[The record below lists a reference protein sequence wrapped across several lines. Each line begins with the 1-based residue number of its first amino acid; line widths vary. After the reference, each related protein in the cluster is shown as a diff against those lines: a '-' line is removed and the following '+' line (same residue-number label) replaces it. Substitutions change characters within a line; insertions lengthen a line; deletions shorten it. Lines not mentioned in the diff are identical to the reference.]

1 MQFFPWIPK
10 IDLQINK
17 QDPNALLFVWNLLKK
32 PLNDASY
39 VHKYWFKTTQF
50 TVNNSCNIV
59 IFKVTY
65 LKENFQLIK
74 ETLYTTPPPQKKI
87 FPEVSLLN
95 MTNTVR
101 SIALVYLFI

>member
-10 IDLQINK
+10 IDLQINT
-17 QDPNALLFVWNLLKK
+17 QDPNARLFVWNLQKK

-39 VHKYWFKTTQF
+39 LHKYWFKTTQF

-74 ETLYTTPPPQKKI
+74 ETFYTTPPPPQKK
-87 FPEVSLLN
+87 VSVLN
-95 MTNTVR
+95 MTNTLR

>member
-1 MQFFPWIPK
+1 MLVYLCEIYR
-10 IDLQINK
+10 
-17 QDPNALLFVWNLLKK
+17 KK
-32 PLNDASY
+32 TLNDASY
-39 VHKYWFKTTQF
+39 LHKYWFKTTQF

-74 ETLYTTPPPQKKI
+74 ETLCTTPPPPQKK
-87 FPEVSLLN
+87 VSVLN
-95 MTNTVR
+95 MTNTLR